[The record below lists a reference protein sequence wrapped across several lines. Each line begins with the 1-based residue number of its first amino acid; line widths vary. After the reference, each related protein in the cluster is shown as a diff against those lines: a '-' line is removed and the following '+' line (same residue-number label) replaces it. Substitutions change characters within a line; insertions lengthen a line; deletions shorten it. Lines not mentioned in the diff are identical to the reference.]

1 MQMSRMMFV
10 DMPGSERL
18 AMDPEVLL
26 LREGVLLN
34 KSLLD
39 FARGKPLAMTAAS
52 LPCTMGTAIS
62 MQLLCAELGAV
73 FLLNKSLLDFAR
85 GELLGMQPVACLVAW
100 APVLSHCCAH
110 VTSDC
115 PS

>member
-1 MQMSRMMFV
+1 MFV

-39 FARGKPLAMTAAS
+39 FS
-52 LPCTMGTAIS
+52 
-62 MQLLCAELGAV
+62 
-73 FLLNKSLLDFAR
+73 R
-85 GELLGMQPVACLVAW
+85 GERG
-100 APVLSHCCAH
+100 
-110 VTSDC
+110 
-115 PS
+115 

>member
-1 MQMSRMMFV
+1 MSRMMFV

-39 FARGKPLAMTAAS
+39 FARGELVAVTAAAS
-52 LPCTMGTAIS
+52 PCSVDGLVLAHYCCRLEEI
-62 MQLLCAELGAV
+62 LL
-73 FLLNKSLLDFAR
+73 
-85 GELLGMQPVACLVAW
+85 QQITVAYG
-100 APVLSHCCAH
+100 
-110 VTSDC
+110 
-115 PS
+115 

>member
-1 MQMSRMMFV
+1 MMFV

-39 FARGKPLAMTAAS
+39 FARGELLIAAMTSAA
-52 LPCTMGTAIS
+52 LPCTMDYLLFTCCSCRVEGGDPAQQVIIS
-62 MQLLCAELGAV
+62 YCWTMQEV
-73 FLLNKSLLDFAR
+73 HAR
-85 GELLGMQPVACLVAW
+85 E
-100 APVLSHCCAH
+100 
-110 VTSDC
+110 
-115 PS
+115 